1 MKRLSV
7 VAALLLALC
16 LAAPTAWAQRSYGGG
31 IPPGTTVP
39 NVNGT
44 SRTVSG
50 ITDTLLSTDCGK
62 EIIYTSASAVTV
74 TIPQSIVPAAGT
86 TCDIDILQFGA
97 GKVSVNGSAVTPAT
111 LVSAHSYT
119 ATQGTAGAIIGL
131 NLTTVSATAYAFLT
145 GDGS

>member
-1 MKRLSV
+1 MKRILLAV
-7 VAALLLALC
+7 GLLLG
-16 LAAPTAWAQRSYGGG
+16 LATASVAQYQPGGG
-31 IPPGTTVP
+31 ILPGTIIP
-39 NVNGT
+39 SIKGT

-50 ITDTLLSTDCGK
+50 TTDTLLATDCGT
-62 EIIYTSASAVTV
+62 EVIYTSASAVTV

-119 ATQGTAGAIIGL
+119 ATQGTAGAVIGL